1 MPRVLTT
8 EEMVA
13 VAWIGFTLLCWEAMP
28 QRWIRGVDV

>member
-13 VAWIGFTLLCWEAMP
+13 IIALGQLLLDWEAMP
-28 QRWIRGVDV
+28 QRWVMGMEV